1 MLEALNV
8 AGLHTTGLKALVASA
23 GLAIGLAVKDSL
35 ANFASGIMI
44 LLTKPYAIND
54 QVDAG
59 GASGV
64 IQEVGL
70 FSTNLRTVDN
80 VKIVVLNPAITKS
93 NIKSYSAYDKR
104 RVGLDVSIDY
114 EHHIGKPRDLLTQI
128 MASHPLVLPEPA
140 PSVGVLELGDIQVKL
155 ALRSWTSRENY
166 LQVRSDL
173 LEQIKQQLVL
183 AGTGEASALQAT
195 IEKIR
200 NKFGN
205 DLRTR
210 VAFPVSGAILVQLG
224 WRY

>member
-1 MLEALNV
+1 MLLAC
-8 AGLHTTGLKALVASA
+8 TTGFTALVASA

-44 LLTKPYAIND
+44 LLTKPYQIND

-59 GASGV
+59 GKTGV
-64 IQEVGL
+64 IQDVRL
-70 FSTNLRTVDN
+70 FSTILRTADN
-80 VKIVVLNPAITKS
+80 VKIIVPNTAITKS

-104 RVGLDVSIDY
+104 RVDLDVSVGY
-114 EHHIGKPRDLLTQI
+114 EHHIGKTRDLLTQT

-140 PSVGVLELGDIQVKL
+140 PSGEVLELGDIQVKL

-205 DLRTR
+205 DHRTR
-210 VAFPVSGAILVQLG
+210 VAFPDAILVQSE
-224 WRY
+224 WK